1 MAQLIYAISALAI
14 AMVFAVSMQSS
25 SNSGEGAVYRN
36 EVLTQLVTIGR
47 DIVDEIARQDLP
59 FDEQVD
65 PSRIPQPATYPY
77 VHFPVNLT
85 PEADFGNPGCYA
97 LNSCLDLD
105 DFHSPDDPITGE
117 HNGLEYS
124 ATIAVRYVDV
134 ADPTQPAPEE
144 DSGMSFAKE
153 IVVTVATDAIQVNGE
168 AIAAEYRRVMTY
180 PRITNF
186 SY

>member
-1 MAQLIYAISALAI
+1 MAQMIYSASALGI
-14 AMVFAVSMQSS
+14 AMMFAVSMQSS
-25 SNSGEGAVYRN
+25 SNTGEGAVYRN

-65 PSRIPQPATYPY
+65 PNRIPQPATYPY
-77 VHFPVNLT
+77 VFFPVNLT
-85 PEADFGNPGCYA
+85 PEAEFGNSGCYA

-105 DFHSPDDPITGE
+105 DFHSPDEPVIGE

-124 ATIAVRYVDV
+124 ATITVRYVNE
-134 ADPTQPAPEE
+134 ADPNLPAPEE
-144 DSGMSFAKE
+144 ESGMSFAKE
-153 IVVTVATDAIQVNGE
+153 IVVTVAADAIQVNGE
-168 AIAAEYRRVMTY
+168 PIAAEYRRVTTY

>member
-1 MAQLIYAISALAI
+1 MAQLLYSISALGI
-14 AMVFAVSMQSS
+14 AMMFAVSMQSS
-25 SNSGEGAVYRN
+25 SHTGEGAVYRN

-65 PSRIPQPATYPY
+65 PNRIPQPATYPY
-77 VHFPVNLT
+77 VFFPENLT
-85 PEADFGNPGCYA
+85 PEAEFGNSGCYA
-97 LNSCLDLD
+97 LDSCLDLD

-124 ATIAVRYVDV
+124 ATITVRYVDV
-134 ADPTQPAPEE
+134 EDPTQPAPE
-144 DSGMSFAKE
+144 DDLGMSFAKE
-153 IVVTVATDAIQVNGE
+153 IVVTVAADAIQVNGE
-168 AIAAEYRRVMTY
+168 PIAAEYRRVTTY